1 LFLSKRGVLMDII
14 GLIVLIIAVVI
25 LLLILLSSSIR
36 ILREYEVGI
45 IFRLGRYI
53 GNRGPGFV
61 LIIPGIEK
69 MVRVDKRTRT
79 IDVPPQDVITKD
91 NVPVKVNAVL
101 YFRIVDPAKS
111 VLEVENYRYAT
122 LQISQTTLRSILGQA
137 ELDELLSKREKIN
150 KELADVIDEL
160 TDPWGIKV
168 TIVEIKDV
176 EIPQSMQRALAAQAE
191 AERDRRAKIINA
203 EGELQASEKLTEA
216 ARVMSSAPAA
226 IQLRYLQTL
235 REIATEQNS
244 TILFPIPMDLI
255 GAVIE
260 KLTK

>member
-1 LFLSKRGVLMDII
+1 MDII
-14 GLIVLIIAVVI
+14 GLTAIVIAAII

-36 ILREYEVGI
+36 ILREYEIGV

-53 GNRGPGFV
+53 GNRGPGFIM
-61 LIIPGIEK
+61 IIPGIEK
-69 MVRVDKRTRT
+69 MVRIDKRTRT
-79 IDVPPQDVITKD
+79 IDVPPQDLITKD

-101 YFRIVDPAKS
+101 YFRVADPAKS
-111 VLEVENYRYAT
+111 VLEIENYRFAT

-137 ELDELLSKREKIN
+137 ELDDLLAKREKIN
-150 KELADVIDEL
+150 EELQHVIDDL
-160 TDPWGIKV
+160 TEPWGIKV
-168 TIVEIKDV
+168 SVVEIKDV

-191 AERDRRAKIINA
+191 AERDRRAKIIAA
-203 EGELQASEKLTEA
+203 EGELQASYKLTEA
-216 ARVMSSAPAA
+216 AEIMSKSPAA

-255 GAVIE
+255 GAVVD
-260 KLTK
+260 KLTRK

>member
-1 LFLSKRGVLMDII
+1 MDVI
-14 GLIVLIIAVVI
+14 GLVAIVIAAII

-36 ILREYEVGI
+36 ILREYEIGV

-61 LIIPGIEK
+61 MIIPGIEK
-69 MVRVDKRTRT
+69 MVRIDKRTRT
-79 IDVPPQDVITKD
+79 IDVPPQDLITKD

-101 YFRIVDPAKS
+101 YFRVADPAKS
-111 VLEVENYRYAT
+111 VLEIENYRFAT

-137 ELDELLSKREKIN
+137 ELDDLLAKREKIN
-150 KELADVIDEL
+150 EELQHVIDDL
-160 TDPWGIKV
+160 TEPWGIKV
-168 TIVEIKDV
+168 SVVEIKDV

-191 AERDRRAKIINA
+191 AERDRRAKIIAA
-203 EGELQASEKLTEA
+203 EGELQASYKLTEA
-216 ARVMSSAPAA
+216 AEIMSKSPAA

-255 GAVIE
+255 GAVVD
-260 KLTK
+260 KLTRK

>member
-1 LFLSKRGVLMDII
+1 MDII
-14 GLIVLIIAVVI
+14 GLIALIIAIIIV
-25 LLLILLSSSIR
+25 LLILLSSSIR
-36 ILREYEVGI
+36 ILREYETGVV
-45 IFRLGRYI
+45 FRLGRYV

-101 YFRIVDPAKS
+101 YFRIEDPAKS
-111 VLEVENYRYAT
+111 VIEVENYRYAT

-137 ELDELLSKREKIN
+137 ELDELLSKRDKIN
-150 KELADVIDEL
+150 SELADVIDEL
-160 TDPWGIKV
+160 TIPWGVKV
-168 TIVEIKDV
+168 TVVEIKDV

-203 EGELQASEKLTEA
+203 EGELQASQKLTEA
-216 ARVMSSAPAA
+216 AHVMSSAPAA

-255 GAVIE
+255 GAVID
-260 KLTK
+260 KISKK

>member
-1 LFLSKRGVLMDII
+1 MSII
-14 GLIVLIIAVVI
+14 GLIVLIIAIVI

-36 ILREYEVGI
+36 ILREYEVGV

-79 IDVPPQDVITKD
+79 IDVPPQDLITKD

-101 YFRIVDPAKS
+101 YFRVADPAKS
-111 VLEVENYRYAT
+111 VLEIENYRFAT

-137 ELDELLSKREKIN
+137 ELDDLLAKREKIN
-150 KELADVIDEL
+150 EELQHVIDDL
-160 TDPWGIKV
+160 TEPWGIKV
-168 TIVEIKDV
+168 SVVEIKDV

-216 ARVMSSAPAA
+216 ARIMSGAPAA

-255 GAVIE
+255 GAVVD
-260 KLTK
+260 KLTKK

>member
-1 LFLSKRGVLMDII
+1 MDII
-14 GLIVLIIAVVI
+14 GLTAIVIAAII

-36 ILREYEVGI
+36 ILREYEIGV

-61 LIIPGIEK
+61 MIIPGIEK

-79 IDVPPQDVITKD
+79 IDVPPQDLITKD

-101 YFRIVDPAKS
+101 YFRVADPAKS
-111 VLEVENYRYAT
+111 VLEIENYRFAT

-137 ELDELLSKREKIN
+137 ELDDLLAKREKIN
-150 KELADVIDEL
+150 EELQHVIDDL
-160 TDPWGIKV
+160 TEPWGIKV
-168 TIVEIKDV
+168 SVVEIKDV

-191 AERDRRAKIINA
+191 AERDRRAKIIAA
-203 EGELQASEKLTEA
+203 EGELQASHKLTEA
-216 ARVMSSAPAA
+216 AEIMSKSPAA

-255 GAVIE
+255 GAVID
-260 KLTK
+260 KLTRK

>member
-1 LFLSKRGVLMDII
+1 MDII
-14 GLIVLIIAVVI
+14 GLIVLIIAIII
-25 LLLILLSSSIR
+25 LLSILLSSSIR
-36 ILREYEVGI
+36 ILREYEVGV

-79 IDVPPQDVITKD
+79 IDVPPQDLITKD

-101 YFRIVDPAKS
+101 YFRVADPAKS
-111 VLEVENYRYAT
+111 VLEIENYRFAT

-137 ELDELLSKREKIN
+137 ELDDLLAKREKIN
-150 KELADVIDEL
+150 EELQHVIDDL
-160 TDPWGIKV
+160 TEPWGIKV
-168 TIVEIKDV
+168 SVVEIKDV
-176 EIPQSMQRALAAQAE
+176 EIPQSMQIALAAQAE

-216 ARVMSSAPAA
+216 ARIMSSAPAA

-244 TILFPIPMDLI
+244 TILFPIPIDLI

>member
-1 LFLSKRGVLMDII
+1 MC
-14 GLIVLIIAVVI
+14 
-25 LLLILLSSSIR
+25 IR
-36 ILREYEVGI
+36 DRREYEVGVV
-45 IFRLGRYI
+45 FRFGRYV

-91 NVPVKVNAVL
+91 NVPAKVNAVL
-101 YFRIVDPAKS
+101 YFRIIDPAKS

-150 KELADVIDEL
+150 SELAEVIDGL

-168 TIVEIKDV
+168 TVVEIKDV

-191 AERDRRAKIINA
+191 AERDRRAKVINA
-203 EGELQASEKLTEA
+203 VGELQASQKLTEA
-216 ARVMSSAPAA
+216 AHIMSSAPAA

-244 TILFPIPMDLI
+244 TILFPIPCLLYTSDAADDL
-255 GAVIE
+255 
-260 KLTK
+260 T

>member
-1 LFLSKRGVLMDII
+1 MDII

-36 ILREYEVGI
+36 ILREYEVGV

-79 IDVPPQDVITKD
+79 IDVPPQDLITKD

-101 YFRIVDPAKS
+101 YFRVADPAKS
-111 VLEVENYRYAT
+111 VLEIENYRFAT

-137 ELDELLSKREKIN
+137 ELDDLLAKREKIN
-150 KELADVIDEL
+150 EELQHVIDDL
-160 TDPWGIKV
+160 TEPWGIKV
-168 TIVEIKDV
+168 SVVEIKDV
-176 EIPQSMQRALAAQAE
+176 EIPQTMQRALAAQAE

-216 ARVMSSAPAA
+216 ARIMSGAPAA

>member
-1 LFLSKRGVLMDII
+1 MDII
-14 GLIVLIIAVVI
+14 GLIVLIIAVIVI
-25 LLLILLSSSIR
+25 LLILLSSSIR
-36 ILREYEVGI
+36 ILREYEVGV

-53 GNRGPGFV
+53 GNRGPGFI

-69 MVRVDKRTRT
+69 MLRVDKRTRT

-101 YFRIVDPAKS
+101 YFRILDPAKS
-111 VLEVENYRYAT
+111 VLEVENFRYAT

-150 KELADVIDEL
+150 KELADVIDEI

-191 AERDRRAKIINA
+191 AERDRRAKIISA

-216 ARVMSSAPAA
+216 ARIMSAAPAA

>member
-1 LFLSKRGVLMDII
+1 MDII
-14 GLIVLIIAVVI
+14 GLTVLIIAIII

-36 ILREYEVGI
+36 ILREYEVGV

-61 LIIPGIEK
+61 MIIPGIEK

-79 IDVPPQDVITKD
+79 IDVPPQDLITKD

-101 YFRIVDPAKS
+101 YFRVADPAKS
-111 VLEVENYRYAT
+111 VLEIENYRFAT

-137 ELDELLSKREKIN
+137 ELDDLLAKREKIN
-150 KELADVIDEL
+150 EELQHVIDDL
-160 TDPWGIKV
+160 TEPWGIKV
-168 TIVEIKDV
+168 SVVEIKDV

-216 ARVMSSAPAA
+216 ARIMSTAPAA

>member
-1 LFLSKRGVLMDII
+1 MDII
-14 GLIVLIIAVVI
+14 GLAVIVIAAII

-36 ILREYEVGI
+36 IFREYEIGV
-45 IFRLGRYI
+45 IFRLGRYV

-61 LIIPGIEK
+61 MIIPGIEK

-79 IDVPPQDVITKD
+79 IDVPPQDLITKD

-101 YFRIVDPAKS
+101 YFRVADPAKS
-111 VLEVENYRYAT
+111 VLEIENYRFAT

-137 ELDELLSKREKIN
+137 ELDDLLSKRERIN
-150 KELADVIDEL
+150 DELRRVIDDL
-160 TDPWGIKV
+160 TEPWGIKV
-168 TIVEIKDV
+168 SVVEIKDV

-191 AERDRRAKIINA
+191 AERDRRAKIISA
-203 EGELQASEKLTEA
+203 EGELQASHKLTEA
-216 ARVMSSAPAA
+216 AQIMSKSPAA

-255 GAVIE
+255 GAVID
-260 KLTK
+260 KLTRK

>member
-1 LFLSKRGVLMDII
+1 MSVISLTI
-14 GLIVLIIAVVI
+14 LIIALII
-25 LLLILLSSSIR
+25 LILILLTSSIR
-36 ILREYEVGI
+36 ILREYEVGV

-61 LIIPGIEK
+61 MIIPGVEK
-69 MVRVDKRTRT
+69 MIKVDKRTRT
-79 IDVPPQDVITKD
+79 IDVPPQDVITRD

-101 YFRIVDPAKS
+101 YFRIIDPAKS
-111 VLEVENYRYAT
+111 VIEVENFRYAA

-150 KELADVIDEL
+150 SELAQIIDEL
-160 TDPWGIKV
+160 TDPWGVKV
-168 TIVEIKDV
+168 TVVEIKDV

-191 AERDRRAKIINA
+191 AERDRRAKVINA
-203 EGELQASEKLTEA
+203 EGELQASQKLLEA
-216 ARVMSSAPAA
+216 AQIMSGSPIS

-244 TILFPIPMDLI
+244 TILFPIPLDMINTMVD
-255 GAVIE
+255 
-260 KLTK
+260 KLTKK

>member
-1 LFLSKRGVLMDII
+1 M
-14 GLIVLIIAVVI
+14 
-25 LLLILLSSSIR
+25 SIKV
-36 ILREYEVGI
+36 LREYEVGV

-53 GNRGPGFV
+53 GNRGPGFFM
-61 LIIPGIEK
+61 IIPFVEK
-69 MVRVDKRTRT
+69 MVKVDKRTKT

-101 YFRIVDPAKS
+101 YFRVSEPEKS
-111 VLEVENYRYAT
+111 IIEVENYMFAT
-122 LQISQTTLRSILGQA
+122 SQISQTTLRSVLGQA
-137 ELDELLSKREKIN
+137 ELDDLLARREKIN
-150 KELADVIDEL
+150 EELQRIIDQL

-168 TIVEIKDV
+168 SVVEIKDV

-203 EGELQASEKLTEA
+203 EGELQASEKLLEA
-216 ARVMSSAPAA
+216 AKIISEAPAA

-255 GAVIE
+255 NTTIDR
-260 KLTK
+260 LTRK

>member
-1 LFLSKRGVLMDII
+1 MDVI
-14 GLIVLIIAVVI
+14 GLVAIVIAVII

-36 ILREYEVGI
+36 ILREYEIGV

-61 LIIPGIEK
+61 MIIPGIEK

-79 IDVPPQDVITKD
+79 IDVPPQDLITKD

-101 YFRIVDPAKS
+101 YFRVADPAKS
-111 VLEVENYRYAT
+111 VLEIENYRFAT

-137 ELDELLSKREKIN
+137 ELDDLLAKREKIN
-150 KELADVIDEL
+150 EELQHVIDDL
-160 TDPWGIKV
+160 TEPWGIKV
-168 TIVEIKDV
+168 SVVEIKDV

-191 AERDRRAKIINA
+191 AERDRRAKIISA
-203 EGELQASEKLTEA
+203 EGELQASYKLTEA
-216 ARVMSSAPAA
+216 AEIMSKSPAA

-255 GAVIE
+255 GAVID
-260 KLTK
+260 KLNRK

>member
-1 LFLSKRGVLMDII
+1 MDAIFLTI
-14 GLIVLIIAVVI
+14 LIIALMI
-25 LLLILLSSSIR
+25 LILILLTSSIR
-36 ILREYEVGI
+36 ILREYEVGV

-61 LIIPGIEK
+61 MIIPGIEK
-69 MVRVDKRTRT
+69 MIRVDKRTRT

-91 NVPVKVNAVL
+91 NVTVKVNAVL
-101 YFRIVDPAKS
+101 YFRIIDPAKS
-111 VLEVENYRYAT
+111 VIEVENFRYAA

-150 KELADVIDEL
+150 SELAEVIDEL
-160 TDPWGIKV
+160 TDPWGVKV
-168 TIVEIKDV
+168 TVVEIKDV

-191 AERDRRAKIINA
+191 AERDRRAKVINA
-203 EGELQASEKLTEA
+203 EGELQASQKLLEA
-216 ARVMSSAPAA
+216 AQIMSRSPIS

-255 GAVIE
+255 STVID
-260 KLTK
+260 KLSKK

>member
-1 LFLSKRGVLMDII
+1 MDVI
-14 GLIVLIIAVVI
+14 GLVAIVIAAII

-36 ILREYEVGI
+36 ILREYEIGV

-61 LIIPGIEK
+61 MIIPGIEK

-79 IDVPPQDVITKD
+79 IDVPPQDLITKD

-101 YFRIVDPAKS
+101 YFRVADPAKS
-111 VLEVENYRYAT
+111 VLEIENYRFAT

-137 ELDELLSKREKIN
+137 ELDDLLAKREKIN
-150 KELADVIDEL
+150 EELQHVIDDL
-160 TDPWGIKV
+160 TEPWGIKV
-168 TIVEIKDV
+168 SVVEIKDV

-191 AERDRRAKIINA
+191 AERDRRAKIISA
-203 EGELQASEKLTEA
+203 EGELQASYKLTEA
-216 ARVMSSAPAA
+216 AEIMSKSPAA

-255 GAVIE
+255 GAVID
-260 KLTK
+260 KLTRK

>member
-1 LFLSKRGVLMDII
+1 MSII
-14 GLIVLIIAVVI
+14 GLAAIVIAAII
-25 LLLILLSSSIR
+25 LLLIILSSSIR
-36 ILREYEVGI
+36 ILREYEIGV

-61 LIIPGIEK
+61 MIIPGIEK

-79 IDVPPQDVITKD
+79 IDVPPQDLITKD

-101 YFRIVDPAKS
+101 YFRVADPAKS
-111 VLEVENYRYAT
+111 VLEIENYRFAT

-137 ELDELLSKREKIN
+137 ELDDLLAKREKIN
-150 KELADVIDEL
+150 EELQHVIDDL
-160 TDPWGIKV
+160 TEPWGIKV
-168 TIVEIKDV
+168 SVVEIKDV

-191 AERDRRAKIINA
+191 AERDRRAKIISA
-203 EGELQASEKLTEA
+203 EGELQASHKLTEA
-216 ARVMSSAPAA
+216 AQIMSKSPAA

-255 GAVIE
+255 GAVID
-260 KLTK
+260 KLTRK

>member
-1 LFLSKRGVLMDII
+1 MGVVSLTI
-14 GLIVLIIAVVI
+14 LIIAVII
-25 LLLILLSSSIR
+25 LILILLTSSIR
-36 ILREYEVGI
+36 ILREYEVGV

-61 LIIPGIEK
+61 MIIPGVEK
-69 MVRVDKRTRT
+69 MIRVDKRTRT

-101 YFRIVDPAKS
+101 YFRIIDPAKS
-111 VLEVENYRYAT
+111 VIEVENFRYAA

-150 KELADVIDEL
+150 SELAEVIDEL
-160 TDPWGIKV
+160 TDPWGVKV
-168 TIVEIKDV
+168 TVVEIKDV

-191 AERDRRAKIINA
+191 AERDRRAKVINA
-203 EGELQASEKLTEA
+203 EGELQASYKLLEA
-216 ARVMSSAPAA
+216 AQIMSGSPIS

-244 TILFPIPMDLI
+244 TILFPIPMDLVNTVVDRI
-255 GAVIE
+255 
-260 KLTK
+260 TKK

>member
-1 LFLSKRGVLMDII
+1 MDII
-14 GLIVLIIAVVI
+14 GLTVLIIAIII

-36 ILREYEVGI
+36 ILREYEVGV

-79 IDVPPQDVITKD
+79 IDVPPQDLITKD

-101 YFRIVDPAKS
+101 YFRVADPAKS
-111 VLEVENYRYAT
+111 VLEIENYRFAT

-137 ELDELLSKREKIN
+137 ELDDLLAKREKIN
-150 KELADVIDEL
+150 EELQHVIDDL
-160 TDPWGIKV
+160 TEPWGIKV
-168 TIVEIKDV
+168 SVVEIKDV

-216 ARVMSSAPAA
+216 ARIMSSAPAA

>member
-1 LFLSKRGVLMDII
+1 MDII

-36 ILREYEVGI
+36 ILREYEVGV

-79 IDVPPQDVITKD
+79 IDVPPQDLITKD

-101 YFRIVDPAKS
+101 YFRVADPAKS
-111 VLEVENYRYAT
+111 VLEIENYRFAT

-137 ELDELLSKREKIN
+137 ELDDLLAKREKIN
-150 KELADVIDEL
+150 EELQHVIDDL
-160 TDPWGIKV
+160 TEPWGIKV
-168 TIVEIKDV
+168 SVVEIKDV

-216 ARVMSSAPAA
+216 ARIMSSAPAA

-255 GAVIE
+255 GAVVE
-260 KLTK
+260 KLTR

>member
-1 LFLSKRGVLMDII
+1 MDII
-14 GLIVLIIAVVI
+14 GLIVLIIAAII
-25 LLLILLSSSIR
+25 LLSILLSSSIR
-36 ILREYEVGI
+36 ILREYEVGV

-61 LIIPGIEK
+61 MIIPGIEK

-79 IDVPPQDVITKD
+79 IDVPPQDLITKD

-101 YFRIVDPAKS
+101 YFRVADPAKS
-111 VLEVENYRYAT
+111 VLEIENYRFAT

-137 ELDELLSKREKIN
+137 ELDDLLAKREKIN
-150 KELADVIDEL
+150 EELQHVIDDL
-160 TDPWGIKV
+160 TEPWGIKV
-168 TIVEIKDV
+168 SVVEIKDV

-216 ARVMSSAPAA
+216 ARIMSSAPAA

>member
-1 LFLSKRGVLMDII
+1 MDII
-14 GLIVLIIAVVI
+14 GLIVLIIAVII
-25 LLLILLSSSIR
+25 LLSILLSSSIR
-36 ILREYEVGI
+36 ILREYEVGV

-61 LIIPGIEK
+61 MIIPGIEK

-79 IDVPPQDVITKD
+79 IDVPPQDLITKD

-101 YFRIVDPAKS
+101 YFRVADPAKS
-111 VLEVENYRYAT
+111 VLEIENYRFAT

-137 ELDELLSKREKIN
+137 ELDDLLAKREKIN
-150 KELADVIDEL
+150 EELQHVIDDL
-160 TDPWGIKV
+160 TEPWGIKV
-168 TIVEIKDV
+168 SVVEIKDV

-216 ARVMSSAPAA
+216 ARIMSTAPAA

>member
-1 LFLSKRGVLMDII
+1 MNLSVIITIIVAFFLIFVLLPM
-14 GLIVLIIAVVI
+14 
-25 LLLILLSSSIR
+25 SIKV
-36 ILREYEVGI
+36 LREYEVGV

-53 GNRGPGFV
+53 GNRGPGFFM
-61 LIIPGIEK
+61 IIPFVEK
-69 MVRVDKRTRT
+69 MVKVDKRTKT

-101 YFRIVDPAKS
+101 YFRVSEPEKS
-111 VLEVENYRYAT
+111 IIEVENYMFAT
-122 LQISQTTLRSILGQA
+122 SQISQTTLRSVLGQA
-137 ELDELLSKREKIN
+137 ELDDLLARREKIN
-150 KELADVIDEL
+150 EELQRIIDQL

-168 TIVEIKDV
+168 SVVEIKDV

-203 EGELQASEKLTEA
+203 EGELQASEKLLEA
-216 ARVMSSAPAA
+216 AKIISEAPAA

-255 GAVIE
+255 NTTIDR
-260 KLTK
+260 LTRK

>member
-1 LFLSKRGVLMDII
+1 MNII
-14 GLIVLIIAVVI
+14 GLIVIIIAAIIV
-25 LLLILLSSSIR
+25 LLILLPSSIR
-36 ILREYEVGI
+36 ILREYEIGV

-61 LIIPGIEK
+61 MIIPGAEK

-79 IDVPPQDVITKD
+79 IDVPPQDVITRD

-111 VLEVENYRYAT
+111 VLEVENFRYAA

-150 KELADVIDEL
+150 SELAQVIDEL
-160 TDPWGIKV
+160 TDPWGVKV
-168 TIVEIKDV
+168 TVVEIKDV

-191 AERDRRAKIINA
+191 AERDRRAKVINA
-203 EGELQASEKLTEA
+203 EGELQASQKLLEA
-216 ARVMSSAPAA
+216 AQVMSRSPVS

-255 GAVIE
+255 NTVVD
-260 KLTK
+260 KLTKK

>member
-1 LFLSKRGVLMDII
+1 MDAIFLTILIIVLMI
-14 GLIVLIIAVVI
+14 LI
-25 LLLILLSSSIR
+25 LILLTSSIR
-36 ILREYEVGI
+36 ILREYEVGV

-61 LIIPGIEK
+61 MIIPGIEK
-69 MVRVDKRTRT
+69 MIRVDKRTRT

-91 NVPVKVNAVL
+91 NVTVKVNAVL
-101 YFRIVDPAKS
+101 YFRIIDPAKS
-111 VLEVENYRYAT
+111 VIEVENFRYAA

-150 KELADVIDEL
+150 SELAEVIDEL
-160 TDPWGIKV
+160 TDPWGVKV
-168 TIVEIKDV
+168 TVVEIKDV

-191 AERDRRAKIINA
+191 AERDRRAKVINA
-203 EGELQASEKLTEA
+203 EGELQASQKLLEA
-216 ARVMSSAPAA
+216 AQIMSRSPIS

-255 GAVIE
+255 STVID
-260 KLTK
+260 KLSKK

>member
-1 LFLSKRGVLMDII
+1 MNII
-14 GLIVLIIAVVI
+14 GLIVLIIAIVI
-25 LLLILLSSSIR
+25 LLLIILSSSIR
-36 ILREYEVGI
+36 ILREYEVGV

-79 IDVPPQDVITKD
+79 IDVPPQDLITKD

-101 YFRIVDPAKS
+101 YFRVADPAKS
-111 VLEVENYRYAT
+111 VLEIENYRFAT

-137 ELDELLSKREKIN
+137 ELDDLLAKREKIN
-150 KELADVIDEL
+150 EELQHVIDDL
-160 TDPWGIKV
+160 TEPWGIKV
-168 TIVEIKDV
+168 SVVEIKDV

-216 ARVMSSAPAA
+216 ARIMSGAPAA

-260 KLTK
+260 KLNK

>member
-1 LFLSKRGVLMDII
+1 MSIL
-14 GLIVLIIAVVI
+14 GLIVLIIAI
-25 LLLILLSSSIR
+25 LIVLLILLSSSIR

-111 VLEVENYRYAT
+111 VIEVENYRYAT

-160 TDPWGIKV
+160 TDPWGVKV

-203 EGELQASEKLTEA
+203 EGELQASEKITEA
-216 ARVMSSAPAA
+216 ARIMSSAPGA

-255 GAVIE
+255 GAVVD
-260 KLTK
+260 KLTKK

>member
-1 LFLSKRGVLMDII
+1 MTII
-14 GLIVLIIAVVI
+14 GLAVLVIAAII

-36 ILREYEVGI
+36 IFREYEIGV
-45 IFRLGRYI
+45 IFRLGRYV

-61 LIIPGIEK
+61 MIIPGIEK

-79 IDVPPQDVITKD
+79 IDVPPQDLITKD

-101 YFRIVDPAKS
+101 YFRVADPAKS
-111 VLEVENYRYAT
+111 VLEIENYRFAT

-137 ELDELLSKREKIN
+137 ELDDLLSKREKIN
-150 KELADVIDEL
+150 DELQRVIDDL
-160 TDPWGIKV
+160 TEPWGIKV
-168 TIVEIKDV
+168 SVVEIKDV

-191 AERDRRAKIINA
+191 AERDRRAKIISA
-203 EGELQASEKLTEA
+203 EGELQASYKLTEA
-216 ARVMSSAPAA
+216 AEIMSKSPAA

-255 GAVIE
+255 GAVID
-260 KLTK
+260 KLTRK

>member
-1 LFLSKRGVLMDII
+1 MDVI
-14 GLIVLIIAVVI
+14 GLTVLIIAIII

-36 ILREYEVGI
+36 ILREYEVGV

-61 LIIPGIEK
+61 MIIPGIEK

-79 IDVPPQDVITKD
+79 IDVPPQDLITKD

-101 YFRIVDPAKS
+101 YFRVADPAKS
-111 VLEVENYRYAT
+111 VLEIENYRFAT

-137 ELDELLSKREKIN
+137 ELDDLLAKREKIN
-150 KELADVIDEL
+150 EELQHVIDDL
-160 TDPWGIKV
+160 TEPWGIKV
-168 TIVEIKDV
+168 SVVEIKDV

-216 ARVMSSAPAA
+216 ARIMSTAPAA

>member
-1 LFLSKRGVLMDII
+1 RH
-14 GLIVLIIAVVI
+14 
-25 LLLILLSSSIR
+25 
-36 ILREYEVGI
+36 
-45 IFRLGRYI
+45 
-53 GNRGPGFV
+53 
-61 LIIPGIEK
+61 
-69 MVRVDKRTRT
+69 
-79 IDVPPQDVITKD
+79 
-91 NVPVKVNAVL
+91 
-101 YFRIVDPAKS
+101 
-111 VLEVENYRYAT
+111 
-122 LQISQTTLRSILGQA
+122 
-137 ELDELLSKREKIN
+137 
-150 KELADVIDEL
+150 VIDDL
-160 TDPWGIKV
+160 TEPWGIKV
-168 TIVEIKDV
+168 SVVEIKDV

-216 ARVMSSAPAA
+216 ARIMSGAPAA

>member
-1 LFLSKRGVLMDII
+1 MDVI
-14 GLIVLIIAVVI
+14 GLVAIVIAAII

-36 ILREYEVGI
+36 ILREYEIGV

-61 LIIPGIEK
+61 MIIPGIEK
-69 MVRVDKRTRT
+69 MVRIDKRTRT
-79 IDVPPQDVITKD
+79 IDVPPQDLITKD

-101 YFRIVDPAKS
+101 YFRVADPAKS
-111 VLEVENYRYAT
+111 VLEIENYRFAT

-137 ELDELLSKREKIN
+137 ELDDLLAKREKIN
-150 KELADVIDEL
+150 EELQHVIDDL
-160 TDPWGIKV
+160 TEPWGIKV
-168 TIVEIKDV
+168 SVVEIKDV

-191 AERDRRAKIINA
+191 AERDRRAKIIAA
-203 EGELQASEKLTEA
+203 EGELQASYKLTEA
-216 ARVMSSAPAA
+216 AEIMSKSPAA

-255 GAVIE
+255 GAVID
-260 KLTK
+260 KLTRK

>member
-1 LFLSKRGVLMDII
+1 MDII
-14 GLIVLIIAVVI
+14 GLIVLIIAIII
-25 LLLILLSSSIR
+25 LLSILLSSSVR

-45 IFRLGRYI
+45 IFRLGRYV

-61 LIIPGIEK
+61 LILPGIEK

-160 TDPWGIKV
+160 TDPWGVKV

-216 ARVMSSAPAA
+216 ARIMSSAPAA

>member
-1 LFLSKRGVLMDII
+1 MDII
-14 GLIVLIIAVVI
+14 GLTVLIIAIII

-36 ILREYEVGI
+36 ILREYEVGV

-61 LIIPGIEK
+61 MIIPGIEK

-79 IDVPPQDVITKD
+79 IDVPPQDLITKD

-101 YFRIVDPAKS
+101 YFRVADPAKS
-111 VLEVENYRYAT
+111 VLEIENYRFAT

-137 ELDELLSKREKIN
+137 ELDDLLAKREKIN
-150 KELADVIDEL
+150 EELQHVIDDL
-160 TDPWGIKV
+160 TEPWGIKV
-168 TIVEIKDV
+168 SVVEIKDV

-216 ARVMSSAPAA
+216 ARIMSSAPAA